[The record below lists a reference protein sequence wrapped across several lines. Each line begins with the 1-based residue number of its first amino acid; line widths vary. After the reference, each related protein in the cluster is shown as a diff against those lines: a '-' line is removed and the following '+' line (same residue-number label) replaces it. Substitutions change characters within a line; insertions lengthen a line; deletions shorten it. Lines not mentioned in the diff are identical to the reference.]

1 MSERETKPGESPSQ
15 LDTLEHAEGKLWR
28 VSMWLLAL
36 LALAL
41 VAASWESFRTLPQ
54 RLEALPIGVL
64 VLTALFVLF
73 AWSKRKE
80 VSELRAFIRRLES
93 AEPAPLDPRQAE
105 RLTALLSRS
114 QQGYRDLIDSFE
126 HAVFSLDLDGR
137 MLAGNRALA
146 EILSAP
152 IAAIVGRNLSEFIL
166 EPRIEDVAACVSR
179 FREQRYWSGV
189 VRIRLSHGNSPR
201 FFQCVLYAIA
211 RDGEV
216 VGASGLARDV
226 TAQQA
231 EETRFSELFA
241 TLQEGIYFSTPE
253 GRLLDVNPA
262 LLRILGYDSKEE
274 LCRVN
279 VRDLYFDPAERGRLL
294 AELDSSQTLS
304 NREITLRRKDGSPVV
319 CLDTS
324 TAIRDAS
331 GRVVRYQGTLVD
343 VTESRE
349 MERRLQRQ
357 QEFARSLVE
366 SFPDLIVVLDTAGR
380 YTYVS
385 SRVTELLGYSQDE
398 LLGQRL
404 GERTRPEDRPGMM
417 ELYEQLLTGR
427 RRHGTI
433 EYQTMTKQGQWRAFR
448 ASASPL
454 FDARGK
460 IIGVVAS
467 ARDVTELKRLEQQVL
482 QTEKLA
488 AMGQMIAGVAH
499 ELNNP
504 LTAILGVS
512 DLLRERV
519 EDESSRRQLDLVHQQ
534 ARRAAHIVQN
544 LLAYSRPPTLNK
556 TLVNLADLA
565 ERTVRLQ
572 EYSLRSG
579 EITVQFEHG
588 DGLALVEGDP
598 NQLTQVLLNLLIN
611 AEQAIRSIRERG
623 IIRVR
628 VGESQG
634 TVTLLVEDDG
644 PGIAPDAMPKIFD
657 PFFTTKRPGRGTG
670 LGLSICLAVVKEH
683 GGKIEAEN
691 RAEGGARFTIY
702 LPTTR
707 PSSSRSSPLASG
719 SAATGIEGAAVLVV
733 DDEES
738 IRELAAKGLASKG
751 VTVECVGSADEAL
764 ARLED
769 SRFDAIVCDWNLPGL
784 NGREFLDRVQ
794 SRAELAPMALLLTT
808 GDLVEPE
815 TLEDL
820 ERRGIL
826 LLQKPFR
833 IAQLAASLG
842 WALDSVRS
850 RIS

>member
-1 MSERETKPGESPSQ
+1 MPERQSKPGESPSQ
-15 LDTLEHAEGKLWR
+15 LDTLERAEGKLWR

-36 LALAL
+36 LAVAL
-41 VAASWESFRTLPQ
+41 VVASWESFRTLPQ
-54 RLEALPIGVL
+54 HLEALPLGFLIL
-64 VLTALFVLF
+64 IALFVLF
-73 AWSKRKE
+73 AWSKRRE
-80 VSELRAFIRRLES
+80 VRELRAFIGRLES
-93 AEPAPLDPRQAE
+93 AEPAPLNSRQAE
-105 RLTALLSRS
+105 RLTALLMRS
-114 QQGYRDLIDSFE
+114 QQGYRDLIDSLD
-126 HAVFSLDLDGR
+126 HAVFSVDLDGR
-137 MLAGNRALA
+137 VLAGNRALA
-146 EILSAP
+146 EVFSVP
-152 IAAIVGRNLSEFIL
+152 IAAVVGRHLSEFIV
-166 EPRIEDVAACVSR
+166 EPRREELAAYLPA
-179 FREQRYWSGV
+179 FRDRRCWSGV
-189 VRIRLSHGNSPR
+189 VRVRLRHRDSLR
-201 FFQCVLYAIA
+201 FFHCVLHAIT
-211 RDGEV
+211 RGGQV

-253 GRLLDVNPA
+253 GTLLDANPA
-262 LLRILGYDSKEE
+262 LLRILGYESKDE
-274 LCRVN
+274 LRRVN
-279 VRDLYFDPAERGRLL
+279 VRDLYFDPPERDRLL
-294 AELDSSQTLS
+294 AEIDSQQTPS
-304 NREITLRRKDGSPVV
+304 RREITLRRKDGAPVV
-319 CLDTS
+319 CLDTT

-343 VTESRE
+343 ITERRE
-349 MERRLQRQ
+349 MERQLHRQ
-357 QEFARSLVE
+357 QEFARSLVQ

-385 SRVTELLGYSQDE
+385 PRVTELLGYSQGE

-404 GERTRPEDRPGMM
+404 GERTRPEDRPAMLA
-417 ELYEQLLTGR
+417 LYEQLLAGR

-448 ASASPL
+448 ATASPL
-454 FDARGK
+454 FDSQGR
-460 IIGVVAS
+460 IVGVVAS

-512 DLLRERV
+512 DLLREHVR
-519 EDESSRRQLDLVHQQ
+519 DESSRRQLDLVHQQ

-556 TLVNLADLA
+556 TLLNLADLA

-579 EITVQFEHG
+579 EIAVEFEHG
-588 DGLALVEGDP
+588 DGLALVQGDP

-611 AEQAIRSIRERG
+611 AEQAIRSVRERG
-623 IIRVR
+623 TIRVR
-628 VGESQG
+628 VGESHG
-634 TVTLLVEDDG
+634 TVTLQVEDDG
-644 PGIAPDAMPKIFD
+644 PGIAPEAMPKIFD

-691 RAEGGARFTIY
+691 RAEGGARFTIQ

-707 PSSSRSSPLASG
+707 PTAPRATSASS
-719 SAATGIEGAAVLVV
+719 GAAGTGLEGVTVLVV

-738 IRELAAKGLASKG
+738 IRELAVKGLAARG
-751 VTVECVGSADEAL
+751 ATVECVGSADEAL
-764 ARLED
+764 ARLGNA
-769 SRFDAIVCDWNLPGL
+769 RFDAIVCDWNLPGM
-784 NGREFLDRVQ
+784 NGRDFLDRVQ

-808 GDLVEPE
+808 GDPVEPA
-815 TLEDL
+815 TLEEL
-820 ERRGIL
+820 ERRGII

-833 IAQLAASLG
+833 VAQLAASLG
-842 WALDSVRS
+842 WALESVRS

>member
-1 MSERETKPGESPSQ
+1 MSESQSQPGKSPSR
-15 LDTLEHAEGKLWR
+15 LDTLERAEGKLWR

-64 VLTALFVLF
+64 VLIALFVLF
-73 AWSKRKE
+73 AWSKRRE
-80 VSELRAFIRRLES
+80 ERELRAFIRRLES
-93 AEPAPLDPRQAE
+93 AEPMPLEPRQAE
-105 RLTALLSRS
+105 RLTELLVRS
-114 QQGYRDLIDSFE
+114 QQGYRDLIDSLD
-126 HAVFSLDLDGR
+126 HAVFSIDLDGR
-137 MLAGNRALA
+137 VLAGNRALA
-146 EILSAP
+146 GMFSAP
-152 IAAIVGRNLSEFIL
+152 IAEIVGRSLSEFVL
-166 EPRIEDVAACVSR
+166 EPRQEELAAHLPR
-179 FREQRYWSGV
+179 FCEMRYWSGV
-189 VRIRLSHGNSPR
+189 VRVRLRRGNRHR
-201 FFQCVLYAIA
+201 FFHCALHAIT
-211 RDGEV
+211 RDGQV

-262 LLRILGYDSKEE
+262 LLRILGYDSREE

-279 VRDLYFDPAERGRLL
+279 VRDLYFDPAERDRLL
-294 AELDSSQTLS
+294 AEIDSQQTLR
-304 NREITLRRKDGSPVV
+304 NREVTLRRKDGSPVV

-324 TAIRDAS
+324 TAIRDAA

-343 VTESRE
+343 ITDRRE
-349 MERRLQRQ
+349 MERRLHRQ
-357 QEFARSLVE
+357 QEFARSLVQ

-385 SRVTELLGYSQDE
+385 SRVTELLGYTQDE

-404 GERTRPEDRPGMM
+404 GERTRPEDRPAIL

-433 EYQTMTKQGQWRAFR
+433 EYQTMTKQGQWRLFR

-454 FDARGK
+454 FDAQGK
-460 IIGVVAS
+460 IAGVVAS

-519 EDESSRRQLDLVHQQ
+519 EDDSSRRQLDLVHQQ

-556 TLVNLADLA
+556 TLLNLADLA

-579 EITVQFEHG
+579 KITVQFEHG

-611 AEQAIRSIRERG
+611 AEQAIRSVRERG
-623 IIRVR
+623 VIRVR
-628 VGESQG
+628 VAESQG
-634 TVTLLVEDDG
+634 IVTLLVEDDG
-644 PGIAPDAMPKIFD
+644 PGIAPEAMPKIFD

-683 GGKIEAEN
+683 GGKMEAEN
-691 RAEGGARFTIY
+691 RAEGGARFTVH

-707 PSSSRSSPLASG
+707 PSSSRSSPLASR
-719 SAATGIEGAAVLVV
+719 SAVTGMEGAAVLVV

-738 IRELAAKGLASKG
+738 IRELVARGLTAKGA
-751 VTVECVGSADEAL
+751 TVECVSSAAEAL
-764 ARLED
+764 TRLED
-769 SRFDAIVCDWNLPGL
+769 GRFDAIVCDWNLPGL

-842 WALDSVRS
+842 WALESVRS
-850 RIS
+850 RIT